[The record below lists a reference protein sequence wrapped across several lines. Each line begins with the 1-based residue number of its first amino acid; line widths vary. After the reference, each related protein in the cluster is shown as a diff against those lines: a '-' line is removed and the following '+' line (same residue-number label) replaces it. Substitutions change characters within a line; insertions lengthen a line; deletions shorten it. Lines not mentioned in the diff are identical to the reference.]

1 MAVSN
6 DVTQPH
12 PDYTTNLILWERMRD
27 TIAGQD
33 AIKNKGVL
41 YLPPLNAS
49 DVEGCEN
56 KESPYT
62 IYIDNAEFY
71 NATSLTFEAFIGMI
85 FRKPI
90 RVEKGEGSDL
100 EKLLADPLLQNVDLE
115 GTNIETFSYEVTQ
128 EVAAVGRVGI
138 LYDAPTVAEMTE
150 LSVNEAAAEGIRPY
164 LKMYTAENIINWKF
178 KNINGVR
185 KLVLVVLKEQVETE
199 ESQQFDHQTE
209 NQYRALIIDEGGKY
223 IQRVFDDSGAELE
236 AEANT
241 NITINGVALQEIPF
255 VCINAKSIDLDIEKP
270 PLLDLANTNLSH
282 YKKSASLGACMHMF
296 GRITPLFMVP
306 FQHMEQFLAQK
317 MEYGAT
323 KSIVIPTDPAG
334 AKAEGGFLE
343 PKSDFTPVVNEMQ
356 RLEGRMAAQGARALR
371 PQKSGVESAETV
383 GLDMMSELSI
393 LGAIAINVSIGL
405 TISVSRLMGGDS
417 ESMTKIKLND
427 DFLTAPIDSSMVT
440 AMLKAVTEGR
450 MSVEQFIDA
459 MVRGEAI
466 LPESEITTDTDFTE
480 EEVEETPREAAEVG
494 LLTQQLNGGGEENTN
509 MNKEKE

>member
-1 MAVSN
+1 MAVN
-6 DVTQPH
+6 NVTQPH
-12 PDYTTNLILWERMRD
+12 PDYTANLILWERMRD

-33 AIKNKGVL
+33 AVKNKGVL
-41 YLPPLNAS
+41 YLPPLNDS
-49 DVEGCEN
+49 DVEECG
-56 KESPYT
+56 KQTSAYK

-90 RVEKGEGSDL
+90 RVEKDESSDL
-100 EKLLADPLLQNVDLE
+100 EKLLADPLLRNVDFE
-115 GTNIETFSYEVTQ
+115 GTSIETFSYEVTQ

-138 LYDAPTVAEMTE
+138 LYDAPTVEEMTE

-185 KLVLVVLKEQVETE
+185 KLVLVVLKELVETK
-199 ESQQFDHQTE
+199 ESEMFDHDTE
-209 NQYRALIIDEGGKY
+209 DQYRALIIDENDKY
-223 IQRVFDDSGAELE
+223 VQRVYDDSGAELVE
-236 AEANT
+236 EANT
-241 NITINGVALQEIPF
+241 DITINGAALQEIPF
-255 VCINAKSIDLDIEKP
+255 VCINAKSIDLDVEKP

-282 YKKSASLGACMHMF
+282 YKKSASLGSCIHMF
-296 GRITPLFMVP
+296 GRITPMFKVP
-306 FQHMEQFLAQK
+306 FQHLDAFRAQPMEF
-317 MEYGAT
+317 GVT
-323 KSIVIPTDPAG
+323 KNIIIPTAADG
-334 AKAEGGFLE
+334 ADADGGFLE
-343 PKSDFTPVVNEMQ
+343 PNADFTGVVNEMQ

-417 ESMTKIKLND
+417 ENMTKIKLND
-427 DFLTAPIDSSMVT
+427 DFLTAPIDASMVA
-440 AMLKAVTEGR
+440 AMLKAVASGD
-450 MSVEQFIDA
+450 MSQEQFIDA

-466 LPESEITTDTDFTE
+466 LPESEISTDTDFTE
-480 EEVEETPREAAEVG
+480 KEVEETPREAAEVN
-494 LLTQQLNGGGEENTN
+494 LLTQQLNDGGEENTN
-509 MNKEKE
+509 TEQEIEE